1 MLCLPFLLIQ
11 DYIFNLCFS
20 LKRQILNHKGL
31 FVAGF
36 QERKKLKKYN
46 DLSKTPVKKEDR
58 QKIISVE
65 KLIENWTLEER
76 LAGHNRSQKSQGS
89 ESDSTKRGW
98 NKRNKVIF

>member
-1 MLCLPFLLIQ
+1 MFCLPFLLIQ

-58 QKIISVE
+58 QKNNQCGKVNRKLDIRGKVSGTQQIS
-65 KLIENWTLEER
+65 EE
-76 LAGHNRSQKSQGS
+76 LGK
-89 ESDSTKRGW
+89 
-98 NKRNKVIF
+98 